1 MKNKINESE
10 EKHQDTYLVY
20 SKDYGKTGWI
30 LLRRYGGKGIKRIKS
45 SCCPSGLG
53 VHGLHWYIYQSTL
66 VIGALVGTV
75 TYIG

>member
-1 MKNKINESE
+1 MRAKRNIRLPTWFTQKIMANNS
-10 EKHQDTYLVY
+10 
-20 SKDYGKTGWI
+20 WI
-30 LLRRYGGKGIKRIKS
+30 LLRRYEGKGIKRIKS
-45 SCCPSGLG
+45 SYCPSGLG